1 MSDDIEIV
9 TSTLAAGHNDLNN
22 HKIFDYVDFNDAT
35 TGSTYGFIRFQNGP
49 ITEVG
54 VNGVTNEDL
63 LEMVIKR
70 LGQMNKVSPA
80 RENSIALTNL
90 EQGLMW
96 LERLVVK
103 RKPKDDH
110 S

>member
-22 HKIFDYVDFNDAT
+22 YKIFDYVDFNDAT
-35 TGSTYGFIRFQNGP
+35 TGSTYGFLRFQNGP
-49 ITEVG
+49 MEEVG
-54 VNGVTNEDL
+54 VNGITNEDL

-103 RKPKDDH
+103 RKPKED
-110 S
+110 